1 MSPAGSLL
9 IAEIGGRKSSIGV
22 LSPRLFFKGSRS
34 TKKSNGFLFVVT
46 SNLLISAA
54 TNVRFAQTFVA
65 RYESGSIVI
74 TTNRPFRDW
83 GRIFD
88 VDNTLAT
95 AMIDRLMHH
104 GEAMVIQGSSFRTKG
119 ETPDE

>member
-1 MSPAGSLL
+1 M
-9 IAEIGGRKSSIGV
+9 
-22 LSPRLFFKGSRS
+22 
-34 TKKSNGFLFVVT
+34 T

-54 TNVRFAQTFVA
+54 TNVLFAQTFVA